1 MYAHTLVGC
10 NWARADWRWLGLLGL
25 YDAGRSVSR
34 SRTGSEA
41 RQAYLAVGC
50 EDLEKGRRRHL
61 PPVVGVRPGGDED
74 SPVSRDDSDSG
85 WEGRE
90 NQREEEENS
99 GRQLEPWS

>member
-1 MYAHTLVGC
+1 MR
-10 NWARADWRWLGLLGL
+10 RA
-25 YDAGRSVSR
+25 AGK
-34 SRTGSEA
+34 
-41 RQAYLAVGC
+41 
-50 EDLEKGRRRHL
+50 DLEKGRRRHL

-99 GRQLEPWS
+99 GRQLEPSATATAREEK